1 MLGMKGEVNMEWVD
15 KMNAALDYI
24 EDNLTENIDFEE
36 VARRACCSSYN
47 FQRMFSFITDISL
60 AEYIRR
66 RRMSAAALDLQKS
79 DAKVIEVAMKYGYE
93 SPISFSRAFSKVH
106 GITPKEAKKSGAA
119 LKIYPK
125 ISFQISIKGEIP
137 MNYRIETK
145 PAFDVFGIETV
156 ASLSGNKKYISP
168 AQLWQKSHRNG
179 DYEKLFEASGD
190 LPDFLPQNLCKI
202 HGVENYRKTFGNTY
216 SYMLCAFVSE
226 NSQTKGYKIRHIP
239 SQTYA
244 IFPSERFKWDEI
256 FGVLENLQKR
266 FYSEWLPTAKYE
278 RIDGPNFEIYG
289 GDKEYG
295 YIELWYPVKPIE

>member
-24 EDNLTENIDFEE
+24 EDNLSDNIDFEE
-36 VARRACCSSYN
+36 VAQRACCSSYN

-79 DAKVIEVAMKYGYE
+79 DAKVIDVAMKYGYE

-156 ASLSGNKKYISP
+156 ASLSGNKKYTSP

-190 LPDFLPQNLCKI
+190 LPDFLPQDLCKI
-202 HGVENYRKTFGNTY
+202 HGVENYRKTLGNTY

-226 NSQTKGYKIRHIP
+226 NSKTKGYKIRHIP

-289 GDKEYG
+289 GDREYG

>member
-1 MLGMKGEVNMEWVD
+1 MEWVD

-24 EDNLTENIDFEE
+24 EDNLSENIDFEE

-66 RRMSAAALDLQKS
+66 RRMSTAALDLQKS
-79 DAKVIEVAMKYGYE
+79 DAKVIDVAMKYGYE

-190 LPDFLPQNLCKI
+190 LPDFLPQDLCKI
-202 HGVENYRKTFGNTY
+202 HGVENYRKTLGNTY

-226 NSQTKGYKIRHIP
+226 NSKTKGYKIRHIP

-289 GDKEYG
+289 GDREYG

>member
-1 MLGMKGEVNMEWVD
+1 
-15 KMNAALDYI
+15 
-24 EDNLTENIDFEE
+24 
-36 VARRACCSSYN
+36 
-47 FQRMFSFITDISL
+47 
-60 AEYIRR
+60 
-66 RRMSAAALDLQKS
+66 MSAAALDLQKS
-79 DAKVIEVAMKYGYE
+79 DAKVIDVAMKYGYE

-190 LPDFLPQNLCKI
+190 LPDFLPQDLCKI

-289 GDKEYG
+289 GDREYG
-295 YIELWYPVKPIE
+295 YIELWYPVKSIE